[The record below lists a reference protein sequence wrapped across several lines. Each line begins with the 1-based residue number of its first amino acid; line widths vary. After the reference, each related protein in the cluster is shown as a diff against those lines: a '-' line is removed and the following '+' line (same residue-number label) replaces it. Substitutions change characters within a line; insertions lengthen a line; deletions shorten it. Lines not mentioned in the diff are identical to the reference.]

1 MAHFVLDKNPQQEYD
16 ENLSELMKITELAP
30 LNSILYSDPFL
41 KTYFL
46 NKLILKTNTPIIY
59 LDFDLLYSGYVV
71 SNIISLPPGL
81 TLYRPTKNEWIQTIK
96 TILLHISE
104 QKSILIIDSLNG
116 FFNLN
121 REKKDAGRL
130 INSFIMLLLCVG
142 NMSKSNILLCSMSR
156 KRMDEGWVLSI
167 TGRHVLDTNHMTKI
181 HLDYLDSKII
191 ANILNE
197 KDNPK
202 KSFKIPIQSE
212 LF

>member
-1 MAHFVLDKNPQQEYD
+1 MPDFVLDKNPHQEYD
-16 ENLSELMKITELAP
+16 ENISELMKIMELAP
-30 LNSILYSDPFL
+30 LNSIMYSDPFL

-71 SNIISLPPGL
+71 SKMISISPRL
-81 TLYRPTKNEWIQTIK
+81 TLYRPTRNEWIQTLK
-96 TILLHISE
+96 TILLNIFE

-116 FFNLN
+116 FFNLY

-130 INSFIMLLLCVG
+130 INSSIMLLLCIG

-156 KRMDEGWVLSI
+156 KRTNEGWVLSI
-167 TGRHVLDTNHMTKI
+167 TGRHVLETNHMTKI
-181 HLDYLDSKII
+181 HLEHLDSKII
-191 ANILNE
+191 ANILDE

-202 KSFKIPIQSE
+202 KSFKIPIHSE

>member
-1 MAHFVLDKNPQQEYD
+1 MIHFVLDKNPHQEYD
-16 ENLSELMKITELAP
+16 ENLSELMKLMELAP
-30 LNSILYSDPFL
+30 LNSIMYSDPFL
-41 KTYFL
+41 KAYFL

-71 SNIISLPPGL
+71 SNIISLPLEL
-81 TLYRPTKNEWIQTIK
+81 TLYRPTRNEWIQTLK
-96 TILLHISE
+96 TILLNISE

-116 FFNLN
+116 FFNLY
-121 REKKDAGRL
+121 RENKDGGRL

-156 KRMDEGWVLSI
+156 KRTDEGWVLSI
-167 TGRHVLDTNHMTKI
+167 TGRHVLETNQMTKI
-181 HLDYLDSKII
+181 HLDHLDSKII
-191 ANILNE
+191 ANILDE

-202 KSFKIPIQSE
+202 KSFKILSQSE

>member
-1 MAHFVLDKNPQQEYD
+1 VLDKNPHQEYN
-16 ENLSELMKITELAP
+16 ENLSDLMKIMELIP
-30 LNSILYSDPFL
+30 LNSIIYSDPFL

-81 TLYRPTKNEWIQTIK
+81 TLYRPTRNEWIQTLK

-104 QKSILIIDSLNG
+104 QKSIVIIDSLNG
-116 FFNLN
+116 FFNLYP
-121 REKKDAGRL
+121 EQKDAGRL
-130 INSFIMLLLCVG
+130 INNFIMLLLCVG
-142 NMSKSNILLCSMSR
+142 NMSKSNILLCNMSR

-167 TGRHVLDTNHMTKI
+167 TGRHVLETNHMNKI
-181 HLDYLDSKII
+181 HLDHLDSKII
-191 ANILNE
+191 ANILDE
-197 KDNPK
+197 KDHPK

>member
-1 MAHFVLDKNPQQEYD
+1 MTHFVLDKNPHQEYN
-16 ENLSELMKITELAP
+16 ENLSELMKIMELIP
-30 LNSILYSDPFL
+30 LNSIIYSDPFL

-81 TLYRPTKNEWIQTIK
+81 TLYRPTRNEWIQTLK

-104 QKSILIIDSLNG
+104 QKSIVIIDSLNG
-116 FFNLN
+116 FFNLY
-121 REKKDAGRL
+121 REQKDAGRL
-130 INSFIMLLLCVG
+130 INNFIMLLLCVG
-142 NMSKSNILLCSMSR
+142 NMSKSNILLCNMSR

-167 TGRHVLDTNHMTKI
+167 TGRHVLETNHMTKI
-181 HLDYLDSKII
+181 HLDHLDSKII
-191 ANILNE
+191 ANILDE
-197 KDNPK
+197 KDHPK